1 MTRSFLNN
9 AVFVY
14 SLLAFYTDPAHSSFH
29 NRHAH
34 MRRNGALTK
43 RSGVPSYDGWSLSW
57 SDDFTGP
64 ANTLPSSSNW
74 LWDLGTSYP
83 GGPSNWGTGEIQTY
97 VKSTSNSYLDGD
109 GNLNIVPIKS
119 SSGQWTSARM
129 ESVGTYR
136 CVPGRK
142 LLIEASIKLPN
153 TPTSSQWG
161 IWPAF
166 WTMGAA
172 FRKNGYTGWP
182 YTGELDVMEAV
193 NGQGTGYNTVHCGV
207 YPGGVCNEPNGIG
220 FTSPFAKGEFHTF
233 SLLIDRTAGTWQNE
247 FISWQTDGV
256 EKFRV
261 WGSRV
266 GDEYTW
272 GNLTHLP
279 MFILLDVAI
288 GGALPNAIAGFWTP
302 TADTIGGLDSAM
314 IIDYVAV
321 YNSLAASPR
330 QQGQAH
336 L

>member
-14 SLLAFYTDPAHSSFH
+14 SLLAFYADPAHSSLH
-29 NRHAH
+29 HRHAH
-34 MRRNGALTK
+34 IRRTSALTK
-43 RSGVPSYDGWSLSW
+43 RSVPSYDGWSLTF
-57 SDDFTGP
+57 SDDFRGP

-119 SSGQWTSARM
+119 SSGTWTSARM

-166 WTMGAA
+166 WSMGAA
-172 FRKNGYTGWP
+172 FRNNGYDGWP
-182 YTGELDVMEAV
+182 YTGELDIMEAV
-193 NGQGTGYNTVHCGV
+193 NGQGTAYNTIHCGV

-220 FTSPFAKGEFHTF
+220 HTSPFTKGEFHTF
-233 SLLIDRTAGTWQNE
+233 GLVIDRTAGTWQNE
-247 FISWQTDGV
+247 FISWQRDGV
-256 EKFRV
+256 EQFRV
-261 WGSRV
+261 WGSRI

-279 MFILLDVAI
+279 MFILLNVAI

-321 YNSLAASPR
+321 YNSLVASPPPLE
-330 QQGQAH
+330 QAY